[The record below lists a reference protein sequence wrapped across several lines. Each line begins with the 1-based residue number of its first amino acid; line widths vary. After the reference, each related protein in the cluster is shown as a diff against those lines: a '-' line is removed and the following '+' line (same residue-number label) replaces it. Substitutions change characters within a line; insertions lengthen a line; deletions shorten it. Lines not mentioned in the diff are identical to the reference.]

1 MKAIG
6 FFRRGV
12 PSALLFICA
21 VLLYVG
27 YLGGG
32 IQQNVAAAAAAPLP
46 DAVSL
51 ERFVIIPTESQVAYH
66 VDEIF
71 FKTHLFH
78 VATGITKTLQGDV
91 LIDRVNPRRSQ
102 IGPITVNISQ
112 FASDDVGRDVAI
124 RALWLMS
131 SRYPIATFTPTA
143 IEGLPDT
150 YVQGRAVAVRI
161 TGTLRIRQVTRPT
174 TFGASLK
181 LDGEKLTG
189 IATTKILMTDF
200 GFDPPSIL
208 GFLTT
213 GNQVS
218 LEFHF
223 TAKPLSL
230 PQ

>member
-12 PSALLFICA
+12 PSALLFICSA
-21 VLLYVG
+21 LLYVG
-27 YLGGG
+27 YLGGV
-32 IQQNVAAAAAAPLP
+32 IHENVAAAAPAPLP

-66 VDEIF
+66 VGEIF

-78 VATGITKTLQGDV
+78 VATGITRTIQGDL

-124 RALWLMS
+124 RALWLTLWLMS

-161 TGTLRIRQVTRPT
+161 TGNLRIRQVTRP
-174 TFGASLK
+174 
-181 LDGEKLTG
+181 
-189 IATTKILMTDF
+189 
-200 GFDPPSIL
+200 
-208 GFLTT
+208 
-213 GNQVS
+213 
-218 LEFHF
+218 
-223 TAKPLSL
+223 
-230 PQ
+230 

>member
-1 MKAIG
+1 MKAME

-12 PSALLFICA
+12 PSALLLICSA
-21 VLLYVG
+21 LLYVG
-27 YLGGG
+27 YLGGM
-32 IQQNVAAAAAAPLP
+32 IHRNIAAAASAPLLY
-46 DAVSL
+46 AVSL

-78 VATGITKTLQGDV
+78 VATGITKTIQGDV
-91 LIDRVNPRRSQ
+91 LIDRINPRRSQ
-102 IGPITVNISQ
+102 IGPIRVNIRQ
-112 FASDDVGRDVAI
+112 FASDDVGRDAAI

-143 IEGLPDT
+143 IEGLTDT
-150 YVQGRAVAVRI
+150 YVQGREVAVRI
-161 TGTLRIRQVTRPT
+161 RGNLRIRQVTKPT
-174 TFGASLK
+174 TFDASLK

-213 GNQVS
+213 GNEVR

-223 TAKPLSL
+223 TAKPLDL